1 MGDSF
6 LTVAGISE
14 SELTIKS
21 SRFIGV
27 LMPCPDSGSIKPLIS
42 DVRARYPDARHYCY
56 AAVYGG
62 PAGETRSSD
71 DGEPSGTAGK
81 PILSVLRGAGL
92 SDCLCVVVR
101 YFGGTLLGTGGLV
114 HAYTEAAKGAVEN
127 AETVPKTQCTVYRFT
142 LDYRARSNF
151 DTVMAGLVAEPPGC
165 VYGQAVEMR
174 CLVPSGR
181 KEEFLAK
188 LSDLSGRRAVPI
200 EEGTEYA

>member
-1 MGDSF
+1 MEDSF
-6 LTVAGISE
+6 LTVSGTSE

-27 LMPCPDSGSIKPLIS
+27 LMPCPDSESIKPLIS
-42 DVRARYPDARHYCY
+42 EVRGRYPDARHYCY
-56 AAVYGG
+56 AAVFNG
-62 PAGETRSSD
+62 PAGDSRSSD
-71 DGEPSGTAGK
+71 DGEPSGTAWK
-81 PILSVLRGAGL
+81 PILSVLKGSGL

-151 DTVMAGLVAEPPGC
+151 DTVMAGLVAQPPEC
-165 VYGQAVEMR
+165 EYGEAVGMR
-174 CLVPSGR
+174 CLVPSSR

>member
-1 MGDSF
+1 MGDCF

-27 LMPCPDSGSIKPLIS
+27 LMPCPDPESIKPLIS
-42 DVRARYPDARHYCY
+42 EVRARYPDARHYCY
-56 AAVYGG
+56 AAVYNG
-62 PAGETRSSD
+62 PAGDGRSSD

-81 PILSVLRGAGL
+81 PILSALRGAGL

-114 HAYTEAAKGAVEN
+114 HAYTEAAKGAVGN
-127 AETVPKTQCTVYRFT
+127 AETVQKTRCVAYRFS

-151 DTVMAGLVAEPPGC
+151 DTVMAGLVARPPEC
-165 VYGQAVEMR
+165 TYGESVEMR
-174 CLVPSGR
+174 CLIPSGM
-181 KEEFLAK
+181 KEEFLSK
-188 LSDLSGRRAVPI
+188 LSDLSGRRAVPKEDGI
-200 EEGTEYA
+200 EYA